1 MQIFSEYAVMLVII
15 GSINLGTSLDSVFS
29 FLILYIFNII
39 LTKIFKDEHKI
50 KLILSIF
57 ICVVIELVSSTYTF
71 SIDKNLLMISLL
83 SLLYSFKFSEKN
95 VLKNILM
102 ILFLGFLRENLL
114 MFFEIKYIENVGV
127 GIILFF
133 IINQIME
140 SFLFIKKENKIWE
153 NIFIK

>member
-140 SFLFIKKENKIWE
+140 SFLFIKKENKI
-153 NIFIK
+153 